1 MQISSESVKCGHPD
15 IVADIIAANVIADI
29 LDGEKKLGLELAN
42 MPHCGIEVFL
52 GKGICLVG
60 GEVRTRVY
68 ADVDKIA
75 RDSVLSIGYNHAAVG
90 LNGHLMG
97 VLNAIIPQSP
107 DINQGTSCLLNKKHE
122 VGAGDQGIMYGF
134 ACDETPELLP
144 LPYVLV
150 SRLMRA
156 FENCQDPVFAP
167 DGKGQVSVVYDNKAG
182 KPKRV
187 AKVLMSNAIDY
198 RFVKGNKNKVREKA
212 KKIAFDCLNDY
223 VDKKTEFLFNPTGE
237 WNALNSCSAAD
248 SGVTGRKLV
257 VQFYGGYPGAQIG
270 GGAVVNKTP
279 EKVDCSAAFG
289 TRHVAKNI
297 VAAGLASKCSVQL
310 AYAIGIAQPF
320 SVYVNTF
327 GTGKIEDE
335 KLEKIIEEIF
345 DLTPAGMIERF
356 GLLKA
361 DVYRKIPRTF
371 FLDDYR
377 WEKTDMVKQ
386 LQKAVK

>member
-1 MQISSESVKCGHPD
+1 MQISSESIKIGHPD
-15 IVADIIAANVIADI
+15 VVADIIAANVIAAI
-29 LDGEKKLGLELAN
+29 LDEEKKLGMDLTN

-60 GEVRTRVY
+60 GEVRTRVF
-68 ADVDKIA
+68 ADIDKIA
-75 RDSVLSIGYNHAAVG
+75 RDSVLDIGYNHAAVG

-107 DINQGTSCLLNKKHE
+107 DINIGTSMELNKCKE
-122 VGAGDQGIMYGF
+122 IGAGDQGIMYGF

-144 LPYVLV
+144 LPYVLS

-156 FENCQDPVFAP
+156 FEDCQDPIFAP
-167 DGKGQVSVVYDNKAG
+167 DGKGQVSIDYDEKTG
-182 KPKRV
+182 KPKRLV
-187 AKVLMSNAIDY
+187 KVLMSNAIDY
-198 RFVKGNKNKVREKA
+198 RYVKGSKTAVRDRA
-212 KKIAFDCLNDY
+212 KKIAFECLNDW

-257 VQFYGGYPGAQIG
+257 VQFYGGYPGAQLG

-289 TRHVAKNI
+289 ARYVAKNI

-310 AYAIGIAQPF
+310 AYAIGIAKPF
-320 SVYVNTF
+320 SIYVNTF
-327 GTGKIEDE
+327 GTGVTTDG
-335 KLEKIIEEIF
+335 KLEKIIENNF
-345 DLTPAGMIERF
+345 DLTPGGMITRF
-356 GLLKA
+356 GLLNSS
-361 DVYRKIPRTF
+361 VYRSIPKTLF
-371 FLDDYR
+371 MDGYK

-386 LQKAVK
+386 LKKAVT